1 MKIGLATAALLA
13 LAATAAAEPLRRLP
27 GTVPRALAAM
37 TPAGRAPADL
47 RLEHVTLF
55 LGLRHRRALDA
66 LIAAQ
71 QDRRS
76 PLFHRWL
83 AASEIADR
91 FGPRRGE
98 YERVRRWFVA
108 HGFQVVRDSQFRTAL
123 VVAGTAAQVEGALAA
138 PIGRFTRGGRTYHAP
153 LADPSLPESIAA
165 SVRGIVGLDD
175 LPKFRPLA
183 VLPGG
188 RTALAPADFAA
199 AYGVAPLQAAGLT
212 GAGHS
217 IAVIARRN
225 FADGDVAMFSSKY
238 LSFPLAPRK
247 VLVSSDPGILTCPA
261 GQPDCCAVC
270 EQIEVLLDTEWA
282 GSLAPDATLNVVIGS
297 LSGDILEALIAAIEN
312 RASGEPSGDVI
323 TVSFGLCEQA
333 ATTVVTWELFDA
345 FYALANAQ
353 GQTVLVA
360 SGDDGGSDCA
370 PESQALAVNGL
381 ASSPHVVAV
390 GGTSFTLVDG
400 SVPASLVERVWNDI
414 AERGGAGG
422 GGQSLVFGM
431 PRYQIGAGLAGLSSG
446 RALPDLALAAS
457 PSAPGY
463 AIVEGGLGQIVG
475 GTSAGTPAL
484 ASALALVNQRLEQ
497 THGVMGGLGQLLPD
511 LYRLGSDQARGVG
524 APVFRD
530 VVAGSNGA
538 FGAGPGF
545 DLASGWGAPLLDAL
559 AGGLAGPGPCEPDL
573 VCLVPSGRGGRS
585 CAGEWLV
592 EQDLFTVRRNQLPAP
607 RQTCR
612 DGDPQCDADGVAD
625 GQCMLRVALCLNVF
639 DTRNPQLHARGRR
652 KGLPLCQPGTVRGAR
667 LLSPRASRR
676 DPTAAANHRALAA
689 ALRALPLPTRL
700 DAACTATVPVVVPVN
715 GRVALRALVADTRGP
730 VTPRVT
736 LRCTP

>member
-13 LAATAAAEPLRRLP
+13 LPAAAAAEPLRRLP
-27 GTVPRALAAM
+27 GTVPRALPAM

-47 RLEHVTLF
+47 RLEHVTVF
-55 LGLRHRRALDA
+55 LGLRHRRTLDA

-108 HGFQVVRDSQFRTAL
+108 HGFEVVRDSQFRTAL

-138 PIGRFTRGGRTYHAP
+138 PIGRFTRGGQTYHAP

-183 VLPGG
+183 VVQGG
-188 RTALAPADFAA
+188 QTALVPGDFAA
-199 AYGVAPLQAAGLT
+199 AYGVAPLHAAGLT

-217 IAVIARRN
+217 IAVIARSN
-225 FADGDVAMFSSKY
+225 FRDSDVALFSSNF
-238 LSFPLAPRK
+238 LHFQLAPVR
-247 VLVSSDPGILTCPA
+247 VLARPGADPGIL
-261 GQPDCCAVC
+261 PD
-270 EQIEVLLDTEWA
+270 EGERIEVLLDTEWA
-282 GSLAPDATLNVVIGS
+282 GSLAPGAALNIIIGS
-297 LSGDILEALIAAIEN
+297 TQGDIPEALIAAIEN
-312 RASGEPSGDVI
+312 RGGGAPSGDVI
-323 TVSFGLCEQA
+323 SLSFGLCEQA
-333 ATTVVTWELFDA
+333 APGITLELFDA

-360 SGDDGGSDCA
+360 SGDDGGRDCA
-370 PESQALAVNGL
+370 PQSLALAVNGL

-390 GGTSFTLVDG
+390 GGTSFALASDG
-400 SVPASLVERVWNDI
+400 SVPPPASLVERVWADS
-414 AERGGAGG
+414 GGAGG

-431 PRYQIGAGLAGLSSG
+431 PRYQVGAGLAGLSSG

-457 PSAPGY
+457 PVAPGY
-463 AIVEGGLGQIVG
+463 VIVEGGLGRIVG

-511 LYRLGSDQARGVG
+511 LYRLGSEQARGVG

-592 EQDLFTVRRNQLPAP
+592 EQELFTVRRNQLPAP

-612 DGDPQCDADGVAD
+612 DGDPQCDADGAAD

-639 DTRNPQLHARGRR
+639 DTRNPQLHARGPQR
-652 KGLPLCQPGTVRGAR
+652 GLPLCRPGTVRRAR
-667 LLSPRASRR
+667 LLSPRTSRR

-689 ALRALPLPTRL
+689 ALGALPLPTRL

>member
-1 MKIGLATAALLA
+1 
-13 LAATAAAEPLRRLP
+13 
-27 GTVPRALAAM
+27 
-37 TPAGRAPADL
+37 
-47 RLEHVTLF
+47 
-55 LGLRHRRALDA
+55 
-66 LIAAQ
+66 
-71 QDRRS
+71 
-76 PLFHRWL
+76 
-83 AASEIADR
+83 
-91 FGPRRGE
+91 
-98 YERVRRWFVA
+98 
-108 HGFQVVRDSQFRTAL
+108 
-123 VVAGTAAQVEGALAA
+123 
-138 PIGRFTRGGRTYHAP
+138 
-153 LADPSLPESIAA
+153 
-165 SVRGIVGLDD
+165 
-175 LPKFRPLA
+175 A

-345 FYALANAQ
+345 FYALAN
-353 GQTVLVA
+353 
-360 SGDDGGSDCA
+360 
-370 PESQALAVNGL
+370 
-381 ASSPHVVAV
+381 
-390 GGTSFTLVDG
+390 
-400 SVPASLVERVWNDI
+400 
-414 AERGGAGG
+414 
-422 GGQSLVFGM
+422 
-431 PRYQIGAGLAGLSSG
+431 
-446 RALPDLALAAS
+446 
-457 PSAPGY
+457 
-463 AIVEGGLGQIVG
+463 GLGQIVG

-511 LYRLGSDQARGVG
+511 LYRLGSEQARGVG

-545 DLASGWGAPLLDAL
+545 DLASGW
-559 AGGLAGPGPCEPDL
+559 
-573 VCLVPSGRGGRS
+573 
-585 CAGEWLV
+585 
-592 EQDLFTVRRNQLPAP
+592 
-607 RQTCR
+607 
-612 DGDPQCDADGVAD
+612 
-625 GQCMLRVALCLNVF
+625 
-639 DTRNPQLHARGRR
+639 
-652 KGLPLCQPGTVRGAR
+652 
-667 LLSPRASRR
+667 
-676 DPTAAANHRALAA
+676 
-689 ALRALPLPTRL
+689 
-700 DAACTATVPVVVPVN
+700 
-715 GRVALRALVADTRGP
+715 
-730 VTPRVT
+730 
-736 LRCTP
+736 